1 MSLKLNIVRSLDV
14 TVMELAGRVTL
25 GEACEAF
32 RDAVLS
38 ALWNGHRKLALDYG
52 DISYQDSSGTGEM
65 VYASTI
71 VSNSGG
77 ELVIFDLTK
86 RVHDLL
92 QITKLYTV
100 FNDFDSRESALA
112 YFDESRNPEIQV
124 SENHYLHVAVLG
136 IEGTLSEKFG
146 ASRVPSAVTTALNA
160 GAKSVILLCPQVL
173 DIDLSGADSLRQAM
187 SNVQERGGKL
197 VLAGVEERLIPA
209 MSETGIASD
218 IPAYDTIDA
227 ALGIFGLKAGRSR
240 GRIEV
245 VRAD

>member
-1 MSLKLNIVRSLDV
+1 MFKVNIVRNLDV
-14 TVMELAGRVTL
+14 TVFELAGRVTL
-25 GEACEAF
+25 GEACVVF

-52 DISYQDSSGTGEM
+52 DISYQDSSGIGEM

-77 ELVIFDLTK
+77 ELVIFDLTQ

-92 QITKLYTV
+92 QITKLYTI

-112 YFDESRNPEIQV
+112 YFDSKRNPEIQV
-124 SENHYLHVAVLG
+124 SENHYAHLAVLG

-146 ASRVPSAVTTALNA
+146 ASRVPSAVTTALNT

-173 DIDLSGADSLRQAM
+173 DIDRAGADRLRQAR
-187 SNVQERGGKL
+187 SNVHERGGEL
-197 VLAGVEERLIPA
+197 LIAGVEERLMPA
-209 MSETGIASD
+209 ISETGIAD
-218 IPAYDTIDA
+218 EIRMYETIDA
-227 ALGIFGLKAGRSR
+227 ALDVFLLKAVRSQGRV
-240 GRIEV
+240 EV